1 MDIPFTGQQQN
12 ELRRD
17 YDPPYS
23 VIGLIVLA
31 LTAGSARAAG
41 NDYPLL
47 PGRIT

>member
-1 MDIPFTGQQQN
+1 MDIPFTGQQQT

-31 LTAGSARAAG
+31 LTAGSARAQATTT
-41 NDYPLL
+41 PLL